1 MNVKLQQAIGAAR
14 AGESQ
19 KAQVLLAQI
28 LKEDTQNVHAWFLL
42 SHLVESKEKKVAFL
56 QKVLDLDPNHQKAR
70 ERLTELVPPETDPI
84 VEGVASV
91 VENVPAVVEE
101 KTAVVALAEP
111 EEQPTPV
118 TFTKSAEDELFAT
131 DDDDELFEDD
141 GDELPAWLSA
151 DDEDVLTPEALAA
164 EALPDFSDSVD
175 PDDLPDWL
183 TNTNID
189 DWTATKPWEQIEDQ
203 FEDLDTFEE
212 DDDELELMKDPL
224 PVKSVIDVARELQE
238 SDPPPLVPDKL
249 PAAKSDSWLNRV
261 LIFLIVIAA
270 VVLILLLYIVIT
282 SFG

>member
-28 LKEDTQNVHAWFLL
+28 LKEDTRNVHAWFLL

-56 QKVLDLDPNHQKAR
+56 QKVLDIDPNHQKAK
-70 ERLTELVPPETDPI
+70 ERLAELASPEAAAA
-84 VEGVASV
+84 VQEVAPV
-91 VENVPAVVEE
+91 VEDVIEAEE
-101 KTAVVALAEP
+101 TAVVAPPEP

-118 TFTKSAEDELFAT
+118 IFTEPAADELFST
-131 DDDDELFEDD
+131 DDDDDLFDD
-141 GDELPAWLSA
+141 DDDLPAWLSA
-151 DDEDVLTPEALAA
+151 DDESILTPEALAA

-183 TNTNID
+183 TKTNID
-189 DWTATKPWEQIEDQ
+189 DWTATKPWEQAEDLLD
-203 FEDLDTFEE
+203 DLDTFEE
-212 DDDELELMKDPL
+212 EEEEEIIKEPV

-238 SDPPPLVPDKL
+238 PDPPPLVPDKL
-249 PAAKSDSWLNRV
+249 PAAKNDSWLNRV
-261 LIFLIVIAA
+261 LIFLIVVAA